1 MLTLTWG
8 IRGDASGLG
17 VVVSG
22 IGIETAGGTGECF
35 LVLSCCH
42 GFAWSLLNL
51 SLKAF
56 NAICLQIIIKYNLK
70 YYYLKN
76 NL

>member
-1 MLTLTWG
+1 M
-8 IRGDASGLG
+8 RGDASGLG

-35 LVLSCCH
+35 LALSCCH

-51 SLKAF
+51 SLSAF
-56 NAICLQIIIKYNLK
+56 NAICLKIIISYNL
-70 YYYLKN
+70 
-76 NL
+76 

>member
-1 MLTLTWG
+1 M
-8 IRGDASGLG
+8 RGDASGLG

-56 NAICLQIIIKYNLK
+56 NAICL
-70 YYYLKN
+70 
-76 NL
+76 